1 MKRRGT
7 SSSGHDTAGRR
18 GSIRYRLIDEIPTVY
33 LGPDA
38 LSALD
43 RGSGVLLGAQRPG
56 WVDALSFDA
65 APNGD
70 WKALVD
76 RRFRGGGDLE
86 PVGIVVSRADFRRLS
101 ERLPRELVPG
111 DVVIAIAGKKGK
123 PAAYVNRGDVL
134 APAPLK
140 ISGAK

>member
-7 SSSGHDTAGRR
+7 PSARSAGGSHDRTW
-18 GSIRYRLIDEIPTVY
+18 YRLIDELPVVY

-38 LSALD
+38 LGALN
-43 RGSGVLLGAQRPG
+43 RERGVLLGAQRPG

-65 APNGD
+65 APGGD

-76 RRFRGGGDLE
+76 RRFWAGGDLE
-86 PVGIVVSRADFRRLS
+86 PVGIVVSRVDFRRLS
-101 ERLPRELVPG
+101 ERLSKALAPG
-111 DVVIAIAGKKGK
+111 DVVLAIADRKGK

-134 APAPLK
+134 APTRLK
-140 ISGAK
+140 ISGVK

>member
-1 MKRRGT
+1 MKRRDA
-7 SSSGHDTAGRR
+7 SSTGETGGHD
-18 GSIRYRLIDEIPTVY
+18 GSNRYCLIDEIPVVY

-38 LSALD
+38 LGALN

-70 WKALVD
+70 SKALID
-76 RRFRGGGDLE
+76 CRFRDGGDLE
-86 PVGIVVSRADFRRLS
+86 PVGVVVSDADFRRLRDGLS
-101 ERLPRELVPG
+101 RELVPG
-111 DVVIAIAGKKGK
+111 DVVLAIAGKKGK

-134 APAPLK
+134 APARLK
-140 ISGAK
+140 ISGVK

>member
-1 MKRRGT
+1 MKRRDT
-7 SSSGHDTAGRR
+7 SSARETGGHD
-18 GSIRYRLIDEIPTVY
+18 GSNRYRLIDEIPVVY

-38 LSALD
+38 LGALN

-65 APNGD
+65 AQHGD
-70 WKALVD
+70 WKTLVD
-76 RRFRGGGDLE
+76 RRFCGGGDLE

-101 ERLPRELVPG
+101 ESLSRELVPG
-111 DVVIAIAGKKGK
+111 DVVLAIAGGKKGK

-134 APAPLK
+134 ALARLK